1 MQPGAGDYMEQ
12 QQLAVYLVDDD
23 DAVRATLT
31 NVFKS
36 AGFEVLAYASS
47 GEFLEAMPRRERA
60 ALLLDLRMPGMSGLE
75 LLKRLQT
82 TDFLHPVIIYTA
94 YADVAVTVE
103 ALTKGAFTLIE
114 KPTSNELLIEK
125 VKSAIDKYDE
135 DRVQRLK
142 RRSAQE
148 ALQSLTPRE
157 REMSRL
163 LAQGKSAKAIG
174 DELHLSPR
182 TVETHRMNIMR
193 KLEVKS
199 VAQLAQLVLLAE
211 LAD

>member
-1 MQPGAGDYMEQ
+1 M
-12 QQLAVYLVDDD
+12 
-23 DAVRATLT
+23 
-31 NVFKS
+31 
-36 AGFEVLAYASS
+36 
-47 GEFLEAMPRRERA
+47 
-60 ALLLDLRMPGMSGLE
+60 
-75 LLKRLQT
+75 
-82 TDFLHPVIIYTA
+82 
-94 YADVAVTVE
+94 
-103 ALTKGAFTLIE
+103 
-114 KPTSNELLIEK
+114 LIEK
-125 VKSAIDKYDE
+125 VKSAIEKFDE

-142 RRSAQE
+142 RRSAHE
-148 ALQSLTPRE
+148 ALQTLTPRE
-157 REMSRL
+157 IEMSKL

>member
-1 MQPGAGDYMEQ
+1 MDQAK
-12 QQLAVYLVDDD
+12 LAIYLVDDD

-47 GEFLEAMPRRERA
+47 TDFLDALPSRERA

-75 LLKRLQT
+75 LLKRLQI

-125 VKSAIDKYDE
+125 VKGAIEKFDE

-148 ALQSLTPRE
+148 ALQLLTPRE

-163 LAQGKSAKAIG
+163 LAQGKSAKVIG

>member
-1 MQPGAGDYMEQ
+1 MDQ

-36 AGFEVLAYASS
+36 AGFEVLAYPSS
-47 GEFLEAMPRRERA
+47 ADFLETMPGRERA

-82 TDFLHPVIIYTA
+82 TDVLHPVIIYTA

-125 VKSAIDKYDE
+125 VKSAIDKFDE

-142 RRSAQE
+142 RRSAHE
-148 ALQSLTPRE
+148 ALESLTPRE

>member
-1 MQPGAGDYMEQ
+1 MD
-12 QQLAVYLVDDD
+12 QQLAIYLVDDD
-23 DAVRATLT
+23 DAVRATLS

-36 AGFEVLAYASS
+36 AGFEVLPFPSS
-47 GEFLEAMPRRERA
+47 QNFLDSLPERDRA

-75 LLKRLQT
+75 LLKRLNT

-94 YADVAVTVE
+94 FADVAVTVE

-125 VKSAIDKYDE
+125 VKTAIEKFDE
-135 DRVQRLK
+135 DRVQRL
-142 RRSAQE
+142 RRKSAEE
-148 ALQSLTPRE
+148 ALKLLTPRE
-157 REMSRL
+157 QEMSKL
-163 LAQGKSAKAIG
+163 LAEGKSAKAIG

-211 LAD
+211 LSD